1 MLKNIENRYKYL
13 NLRSEILRAG
23 FEKEDDFANF
33 IKMKP
38 RTFKSRLMGL
48 TPFTINEIKIISF
61 KLKEISGADE
71 RFEFPYL
78 FKEVSEN

>member
-23 FEKEDDFANF
+23 FEKEDDFAKF
-33 IKMKP
+33 INMKP
-38 RTFKSRLMGL
+38 RTLKSRLMGL
-48 TPFTINEIKIISF
+48 TPFTISEIKNISF

-71 RFEFPYL
+71 RIEFPYL
-78 FKEVSEN
+78 FKEVSEQ

>member
-23 FEKEDDFANF
+23 FEKEDDFAKF
-33 IKMKP
+33 INMKP
-38 RTFKSRLMGL
+38 RTLKSRLMGL
-48 TPFTINEIKIISF
+48 TPFTISEIKKISF

-71 RFEFPYL
+71 RIEFPYL
-78 FKEVSEN
+78 FKEVSEQ